1 MIITLPLQ
9 DILKRLEK
17 TPYITESILAKVF
30 PFFFAFELFIIII
43 IIIIIIIFFYTQ
55 IYDQFIKIC

>member
-9 DILKRLEK
+9 DILKRWK
-17 TPYITESILAKVF
+17 KHYSQIHISQGF
-30 PFFFAFELFIIII
+30 FFFFAFELF

-55 IYDQFIKIC
+55 IYDQFINIC

>member
-17 TPYITESILAKVF
+17 TQYITESILAKVI
-30 PFFFAFELFIIII
+30 PFFFAFELF

-55 IYDQFIKIC
+55 IYDQFINIC

>member
-43 IIIIIIIFFYTQ
+43 IIIIFFYTQ
-55 IYDQFIKIC
+55 IYDQFINIC